1 MGVMPFASGASHY
14 TYADPRPGPL
24 REIAVHTYRPA
35 SFTRSSPIVIVIAG
49 RKRNADQ
56 YRDSWIAEADR
67 RGLLIVAP
75 EFNEA
80 QYAHPH
86 TYNYGAMC
94 GSDGRFTAP
103 EHWVFPVIEGIFHDA
118 RQRAQSTRER
128 YYLFGHSAG
137 AQLVHRLV
145 MFGGALS
152 YEMAVAGNAG
162 SYTLPSTSDDFPF
175 GLRNAPVTGDEA
187 LRSMFARPLVIHL
200 GDRDIDPHDDELP
213 REPGAMRQGP
223 HRFARGK
230 HFLEV
235 AKREA
240 QRIGATLAWRGEV
253 APGVAHNGFRMA
265 PFAARAFF
273 D

>member
-1 MGVMPFASGASHY
+1 MTLSQGAAR
-14 TYADPRPGPL
+14 YAFPDPRPGPL

-35 SFTRSSPIVIVIAG
+35 SFTRSSPIVMVIAG

-56 YRDSWIAEADR
+56 YRDSWIADADR

-80 QYAHPH
+80 QYAHPY

-94 GSDGRFTAP
+94 DVDGRFAP
-103 EHWVFPVIEGIFHDA
+103 REQWVFPVIEGIFQDA
-118 RQRAQSTRER
+118 RQRVQSTRNR
-128 YYLFGHSAG
+128 YFLFGHSAG

-145 MFGGALS
+145 MFGGSLS
-152 YEMAVAGNAG
+152 YERAVAGNAG
-162 SYTLPSTSDDFPF
+162 SYTLPSSSEDFPF
-175 GLRNAPVTGDEA
+175 GLRGAPFDGDDA
-187 LRSMFARPLVIHL
+187 LRAIFAQPLVIQL
-200 GDRDIDPHDDELP
+200 GDRDIDPNDDQLP
-213 REPGAMRQGP
+213 KEPGAMRQGP

-235 AKREA
+235 AKKEA
-240 QRIGATLAWRGEV
+240 QRIGAPLAWRGEI
-253 APGVAHNGFRMA
+253 APGIAHNGHQMA
-265 PFAARAFF
+265 PFAARVFF

>member
-1 MGVMPFASGASHY
+1 MALPLGSSHY
-14 TYADPRPGPL
+14 NIADPRPGPL
-24 REIAVHTYRPA
+24 REITVHTYRPA
-35 SFTRSSPIVIVIAG
+35 SHTRSSPIVMVIAG

-56 YRDSWIAEADR
+56 YRDSWIADADR

-80 QYAHPH
+80 QYAHPY

-94 GSDGRFTAP
+94 GADGRFTP
-103 EHWVFPVIEGIFHDA
+103 PGQWVFPVIDGIFHDA

-128 YYLFGHSAG
+128 YFLFGHSAG

-152 YEMAVAGNAG
+152 YEKAVAGNAG
-162 SYTLPSTSDDFPF
+162 SYTLPVMGEDFPF
-175 GLRNAPVTGDEA
+175 GLNNAPVDGDEA
-187 LRSMFARPLVIHL
+187 LRSMFAKPLVIHL
-200 GDRDIDPHDDELP
+200 GDRDVDPNDDQLP
-213 REPGAMRQGP
+213 REPAAMRQGP
-223 HRFARGK
+223 HRFARGH

-235 AKREA
+235 ARREA
-240 QRIGATLAWRGEV
+240 QRIGAPLAWRSEV
-253 APGVAHNGFRMA
+253 VPGVAHSGFQMA